1 MLLARL
7 QSKQPGRALRDRAA
21 LESHEKQKN
30 EKEKVNF
37 EKKNDTAAP
46 HSPRTFSS
54 CIFES
59 EIKIR

>member
-7 QSKQPGRALRDRAA
+7 QSKHPGRALRDRGA

-37 EKKNDTAAP
+37 EKRYGSAAI
-46 HSPRTFSS
+46 SQNFSS

-59 EIKIR
+59 DMKIR